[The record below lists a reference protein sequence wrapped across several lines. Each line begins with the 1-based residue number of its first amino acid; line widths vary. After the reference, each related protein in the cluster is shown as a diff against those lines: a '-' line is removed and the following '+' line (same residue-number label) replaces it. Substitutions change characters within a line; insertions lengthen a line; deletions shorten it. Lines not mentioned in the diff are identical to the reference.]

1 VNWEALGAFSDLVAA
16 LAVVITLIFLIK
28 EIRQN
33 SQVVQVAALRD
44 ATSQWN
50 HWSNML
56 ASTPDLAAI
65 VVEGNKSYRDLA
77 AEDALRYGAFV
88 QTFFDNAS
96 SYRELVIDHHVE
108 DDLDILETIVRRR
121 IIHKGFREWWRENF
135 PDYNQDFID
144 WTENILKDQAS
155 T

>member
-1 VNWEALGAFSDLVAA
+1 MNWEALGAFSDLVAA

-121 IIHKGFREWWRENF
+121 IIHKGFREWWLENF
-135 PDYNQDFID
+135 SDYNQDFID
-144 WTENILKDQAS
+144 WTEDILKDQAP

>member
-1 VNWEALGAFSDLVAA
+1 MNWEALGAFSELVAA